1 MPKITFGRDPDEVSV
16 NGVSNKVATLEEYQA
31 HIDTAISGLARNF
44 RVNETLVATGRGDA
58 NCIVLKSRGPGGVE
72 RKECI
77 DLVAAFGA
85 TGLGNG
91 DSTHARRVAR
101 QLKRGT
107 PQVAGNLVHPLHMPT
122 ILALREISGMPDARI
137 FFCNDS
143 ATAVSAAIRL
153 ALNHYARARGLTL
166 GPNNPAWSRIRI
178 VMAERGYHGS
188 SDLARLSLSGVGAT
202 TNIGPMPAVVE
213 KVPFGDIDALR
224 NLLTDRADGI
234 AAIVLEPVQG
244 AAGCVAPPPAYLG
257 EVAALCKQYDV
268 LFIADEVK
276 TGFGRLGEYF
286 YCPSVGVMPDLIC
299 AGKSAG
305 AGMVPFS
312 FVIGR
317 PGVMDG
323 FEYTAWGVTW
333 SASPQQCVGLL
344 SVIKQLSDPAGGS
357 KSLLGDIRERSLTL
371 DRMLEDVRGRFPKH
385 VTAIDGLGMMRSIET
400 VFDGRKLAQDLVHR
414 GVYTT
419 AIVHPDLGAS
429 NLRRVYV
436 TPVLTITKEQIA
448 QVGLALGDAIARFA
462 WPNQSYLSPGWP

>member
-1 MPKITFGRDPDEVSV
+1 MIKITFGRDPDEVSV
-16 NGVSNKVATLEEYQA
+16 NGVSNRMETLEEYRA
-31 HIDTAISGLARNF
+31 HIDIAKSGLARNF
-44 RVNETLVATGRGDA
+44 RVSETLVATGRGDA
-58 NCIVLKSRGPGGVE
+58 NCIVLKSRGPDGVE

-91 DSTHARRVAR
+91 NSVHARRVGR

-166 GPNNPAWSRIRI
+166 GPNDPAWSRIRI

-202 TNIGPMPAVVE
+202 TNIGPMPGVVE
-213 KVPFGDIDALR
+213 KVPFGNIDAIRELFK
-224 NLLTDRADGI
+224 NRADGI

-244 AAGCVAPPPAYLG
+244 AAGCVAPPVTYLG
-257 EVAALCKQYDV
+257 DVAALCKQYGV

-286 YCPSVGVMPDLIC
+286 YCPSIGVMPDLIC

-317 PGVMDG
+317 PDVMDG
-323 FEYTAWGVTW
+323 FEHTAWGVTW

-344 SVIKQLSDPAGGS
+344 SVIKQLSDPDRGS
-357 KSLLGDIRERSLTL
+357 NWKSLLYGIRERSQAL
-371 DRMLEDVRGRFPKH
+371 DRMLEDLRVRFPKH
-385 VTAIDGLGMMRSIET
+385 VTAIDGIGMMRSIET
-400 VFDGRKLAQDLVHR
+400 VFDGKMLADNLVHR

-436 TPVLTITKEQIA
+436 TPVLTITKEQIDK
-448 QVGLALGDAIARFA
+448 VGMAFGDAIARFA
-462 WPNQSYLSPGWP
+462 WPNQSYSVSG